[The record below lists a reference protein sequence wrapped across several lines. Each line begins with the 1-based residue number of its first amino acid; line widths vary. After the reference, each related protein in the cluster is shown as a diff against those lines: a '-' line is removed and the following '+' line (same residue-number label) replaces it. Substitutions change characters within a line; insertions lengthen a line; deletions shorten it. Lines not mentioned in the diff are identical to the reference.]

1 MDLLH
6 TYPFTAIVGQGP
18 VKQAILLNLVN
29 PKIGGI
35 LLTGEKGT
43 AKTTMVRSISQLK
56 LGKQVIEL
64 PLSVTEDQ
72 LVGEIELEKTLQTGK
87 KQFKPGILQRAHQHI
102 LYIDEVNLLSL
113 HLTKLIIDSHSS
125 GTTVVE
131 REGISTTYASQ
142 SILIGSMN
150 PEEGELTPQ
159 ILDRFG
165 LYVNVKGEQD
175 IDTRMDIIK
184 SRVAFEED
192 QESFIQ
198 KHQEKAETLKSWVRE
213 SQTRC
218 ASITVNA
225 AMIRNA
231 AMIAQEANC
240 EGHRAEYILLET
252 AKAIAALDGREKV
265 DAEDFQK
272 AAAYVLPHRQRENQA
287 SPSKPKQEQQQENN
301 QEEQT
306 RNNHQ
311 DKQETHENTKSVES
325 NPTIED
331 PHLQQANSDY
341 NEEKPTNESSLS
353 QEEWTAGIADEMDI
367 KILQELKAFIREQ
380 KQGKGGKRS
389 VVKTEWNK
397 GRYIRATIPPHGKV
411 TDLALAP
418 TLRAAAPYQ
427 SSRKRN
433 GDSLIAIEQQD
444 LRQKVRE
451 KVVGT
456 TLLFL
461 VDASGS
467 MGVRKRIE
475 AVKGA
480 IFSLLQDAYRKRDE
494 VGMISFHQKRADVV
508 LEVTRSVEMAYRR
521 LKDLPTGGKT
531 PLASALVKGYEIWLQ
546 LRKKDPDAIPFLIL
560 ITDGRANQGYE
571 GKGSPLEE
579 AFQIAET
586 MKNEGILS
594 LVIDTEQS
602 KVPLGLAKKLA
613 DHLGGMYTK
622 LDQITSS
629 QIYGAIKEHI

>member
-1 MDLLH
+1 MDFLH
-6 TYPFTAIVGQGP
+6 TYPFTAIVGQVP
-18 VKQAILLNLVN
+18 VKRAILLNLVN

-43 AKTTMVRSISQLK
+43 AKTTIIRSIPHLK

-64 PLSVTEDQ
+64 PLSVTEEQ
-72 LVGEIELEKTLQTGK
+72 VVGEIDLEKTLQTGK

-102 LYIDEVNLLSL
+102 LYIDEVNLLPA
-113 HLTKLIIDSHSS
+113 HLTKMIIDSHSS
-125 GTTVVE
+125 GMTVVE
-131 REGISTTYASQ
+131 REGISASYASQ

-150 PEEGELTPQ
+150 PEEGELPPQ

-175 IDTRMDIIK
+175 IHARTEIIK
-184 SRVAFEED
+184 NRIAFEQD
-192 QESFIQ
+192 QVSFIQ
-198 KHQEKAETLKSWVRE
+198 KHQEDAAKLKSWVRE

-218 ASITVNA
+218 ASITVNDE
-225 AMIRNA
+225 MIRNA
-231 AMIAQEANC
+231 AMIVQEANC
-240 EGHRAEYILLET
+240 EGHRAEYILIET
-252 AKAIAALDGREKV
+252 VKAIAALDGREKV
-265 DAEDFQK
+265 VAEDFQT
-272 AAAYVLPHRQRENQA
+272 AALYVLPHRQRENQA
-287 SPSKPKQEQQQENN
+287 SPSPSEQKNN
-301 QEEQT
+301 QEEKT
-306 RNNHQ
+306 RNSQQNKH
-311 DKQETHENTKSVES
+311 ETQENTKLEETVSGLK
-325 NPTIED
+325 D
-331 PHLQQANSDY
+331 PHLQHPVHSDQGL
-341 NEEKPTNESSLS
+341 NEETPNNTSSSS
-353 QEEWTAGIADEMDI
+353 QEEWTAGIGNEMDI

-389 VVKTEWNK
+389 VVKTEWK
-397 GRYIRATIPPHGKV
+397 QGRYICATIPSGKV

-427 SSRKRN
+427 PSRKGE

-494 VGMISFHQKRADVV
+494 IGMISFHHKRADVV
-508 LEVTRSVEMAYRR
+508 LEVTRSVEMAYQR
-521 LKDLPTGGKT
+521 LKELPTGGKT
-531 PLASALVKGYEIWLQ
+531 PLASALVKGYEKWLQ
-546 LRKKDPDAIPFLIL
+546 LRKKDTDAIPFLIL

-571 GKGSPLEE
+571 GKGSPVEE
-579 AFQIAET
+579 AFQMAEL

-594 LVIDTEQS
+594 LIIDTEQS

-629 QIYGAIKEHI
+629 EIYGAIKEHI